1 MTLKQLQEQHDKE
14 IDRLLKRVE
23 EMTDEAQTLIDAG
36 RSSAAKED
44 GRKAMAAAAKLLE
57 NATELLEIIKRKRSG
72 EQFQRKLRY
81 TSAHTIGPHLDIGTV
96 QRQRLVLSAW
106 QRLQGSIGARL
117 TATANLQ
124 PGQSPCLTPAP
135 RADIRLAEA

>member
-23 EMTDEAQTLIDAG
+23 EMTDEAQTLING

-96 QRQRLVLSAW
+96 QRQRLVL
-106 QRLQGSIGARL
+106 
-117 TATANLQ
+117 
-124 PGQSPCLTPAP
+124 
-135 RADIRLAEA
+135 